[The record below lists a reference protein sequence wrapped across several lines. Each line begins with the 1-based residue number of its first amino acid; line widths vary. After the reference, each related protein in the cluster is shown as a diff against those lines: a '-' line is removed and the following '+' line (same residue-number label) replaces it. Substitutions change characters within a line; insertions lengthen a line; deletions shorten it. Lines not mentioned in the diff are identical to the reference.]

1 MLLQEGLLYWRKRSH
16 KSELVTAFLLS
27 DLVILAHDK
36 GRGRYEYRSSV
47 ALDNCSLLV
56 LGNSKGISR
65 VRRCTRRREW
75 LTRLDDRCRSVDL
88 ARVMW

>member
-56 LGNSKGISR
+56 LGNSKGMYLSR
-65 VRRCTRRREW
+65 STLHAPTRVANQ
-75 LTRLDDRCRSVDL
+75 T
-88 ARVMW
+88 